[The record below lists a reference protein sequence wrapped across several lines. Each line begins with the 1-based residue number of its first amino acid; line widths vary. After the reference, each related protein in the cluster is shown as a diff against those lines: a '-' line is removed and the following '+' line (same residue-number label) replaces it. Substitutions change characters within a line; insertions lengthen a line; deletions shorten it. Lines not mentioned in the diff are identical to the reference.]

1 MILVVDDEGAV
12 RELVRLALE
21 QAGYEVTQASNAEE
35 AWQILERSQPELLLT
50 DIVMPGEN
58 GLQLAARAH
67 RLNPRIH
74 AIFMSG
80 FAEQYRDE
88 LSGSICLSK
97 PFTIA
102 ALLAAVEGA
111 IGHPRKIVPDGRGSG

>member
-1 MILVVDDEGAV
+1 MILVVDDEGEV
-12 RELVRLALE
+12 REVVRLALE
-21 QAGYEVTQASNAEE
+21 QAGYEVVQASNAEE
-35 AWQILERSQPELLLT
+35 AWQILERSQPELILT

-67 RLNPRIH
+67 KLNPQIH

-111 IGHPRKIVPDGRGSG
+111 IGHPRKTAP